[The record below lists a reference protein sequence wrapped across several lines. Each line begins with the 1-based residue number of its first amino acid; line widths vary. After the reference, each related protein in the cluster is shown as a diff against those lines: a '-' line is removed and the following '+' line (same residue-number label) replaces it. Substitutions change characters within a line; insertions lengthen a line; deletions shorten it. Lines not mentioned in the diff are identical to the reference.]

1 MKIFE
6 TIPYYF
12 VEVRFQDNEIQIYD
26 IISKKVVAS
35 ESYNKKIVTLRKVK
49 SQLYLVLNEKD

>member
-1 MKIFE
+1 MKLIE
-6 TIPYYF
+6 IIPHYL
-12 VEVRFQDNEIQIYD
+12 VQVRFQDNEIQIYD

>member
-49 SQLYLVLNEKD
+49 SQLSLVLNEKD

>member
-49 SQLYLVLNEKD
+49 IQLYLVLNEKD

>member
-12 VEVRFQDNEIQIYD
+12 VEVRFQDNEIQIND
-26 IISKKVVAS
+26 IISKKVVA
-35 ESYNKKIVTLRKVK
+35 
-49 SQLYLVLNEKD
+49 

>member
-49 SQLYLVLNEKD
+49 SQLYIVLNEKD